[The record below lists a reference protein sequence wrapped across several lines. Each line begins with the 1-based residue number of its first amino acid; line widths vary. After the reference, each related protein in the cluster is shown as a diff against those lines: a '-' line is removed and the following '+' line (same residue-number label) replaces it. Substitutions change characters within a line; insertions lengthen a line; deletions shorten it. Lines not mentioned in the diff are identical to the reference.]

1 MNLRKRY
8 LDDLLGRDILVVT
21 MDSRTFKGR
30 LVEYDEEAM
39 LLDDVIETS
48 TREIKWRRPEVA
60 LPATS
65 SGSGGNV
72 IHPLNE
78 VMVLTAQ
85 VLRIWRLE

>member
-39 LLDDVIETS
+39 LLDSVIETS
-48 TREIKWRRPEVA
+48 TREIKWRKPEVA
-60 LPATS
+60 LPAS
-65 SGSGGNV
+65 GGSGGNV
-72 IHPLNE
+72 IHPLDE

>member
-8 LDDLLGRDILVVT
+8 LDDLLGQDILVVT

-39 LLDDVIETS
+39 LLDSVIETS
-48 TREIKWRRPEVA
+48 TREIKWRKPEVA
-60 LPATS
+60 LPAS
-65 SGSGGNV
+65 GGSGGN
-72 IHPLNE
+72 IMHPLDE

>member
-8 LDDLLGRDILVVT
+8 LDDLLGQDILVVT

-39 LLDDVIETS
+39 LLDSVIETS
-48 TREIKWRRPEVA
+48 TREIKWRKPEVA
-60 LPATS
+60 LPAS
-65 SGSGGNV
+65 GGSGGNV
-72 IHPLNE
+72 MHPLDE